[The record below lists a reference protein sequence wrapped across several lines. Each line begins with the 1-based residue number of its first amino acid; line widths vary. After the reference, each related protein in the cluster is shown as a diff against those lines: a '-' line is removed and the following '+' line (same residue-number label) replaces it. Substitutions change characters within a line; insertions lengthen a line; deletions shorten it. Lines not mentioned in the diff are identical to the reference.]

1 MDRQFKTFQSVL
13 DAYKLLADLG
23 APDRLIQHVKLVG
36 EAADILIGYFQQL
49 ELEFDREW
57 IRLGV
62 AFHDVGKILHPSELV
77 EKGNRHEAA
86 GEQLLLSNNVDPKIA
101 RCCRSHGQW
110 QQLECNF
117 EELVVALADN
127 LWKGKRN
134 TELEERVITKV
145 AQILSQDY
153 WDVFA
158 SLDDR
163 FEEIATSGDGRLSRS
178 IIGIE

>member
-1 MDRQFKTFQSVL
+1 MAQQFKTFQSIS
-13 DAYKLLADLG
+13 DAYRLLAAFG

-36 EAADILIGYFQQL
+36 EAAEILILHFQQIDI
-49 ELEFDREW
+49 EFDRDW

-86 GEQLLLSNNVDPKIA
+86 GELLLLSKNVDPKIA
-101 RCCRSHGQW
+101 RCCRSHAQW
-110 QQLECNF
+110 QQMECDL

-134 TELEERVITKV
+134 TKLEERVIAEV
-145 AQILSQDY
+145 AQLLSQDY

-158 SLDDR
+158 CLDDK
-163 FEEIATSGDGRLSRS
+163 FEEIAATGDRRLAQS
-178 IIGIE
+178 I